1 TPPAEEPVS
10 RLLHLT
16 LSLFAAA
23 FLIGSTC
30 GGSRAVITILTPA
43 HGTFT
48 TAPNV
53 TITGTVNNGHSG
65 LQILVNGNVADYD
78 VAAGTWSIT
87 LPLDSS
93 KIINAFTAS
102 ALRTSDNVV
111 VSRDR
116 IVV

>member
-1 TPPAEEPVS
+1 MRDAVDSALCAGVDGPTAPAFAGARPGGFSVRRSDRRRPPPRIAARPGTGAGVPHAQTPPAEEPVS

-48 TAPNV
+48 
-53 TITGTVNNGHSG
+53 
-65 LQILVNGNVADYD
+65 
-78 VAAGTWSIT
+78 
-87 LPLDSS
+87 
-93 KIINAFTAS
+93 
-102 ALRTSDNVV
+102 
-111 VSRDR
+111 
-116 IVV
+116 